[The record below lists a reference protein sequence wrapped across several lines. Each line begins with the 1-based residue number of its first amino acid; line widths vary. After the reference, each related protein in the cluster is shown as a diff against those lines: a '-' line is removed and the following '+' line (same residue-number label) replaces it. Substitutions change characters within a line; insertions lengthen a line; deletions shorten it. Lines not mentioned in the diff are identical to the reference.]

1 MRVCR
6 WALRNDHCNRSQEQ
20 PQPFSAQERLCLHAP
35 RRNNR
40 QLSRRN
46 STGSNRSPAEY
57 WIPERKVLLQRLPH
71 GRYGRLPWPNHCRT
85 HPLKIL
91 NRIGLPA
98 RHDGAYGHGSGCRD
112 HSIWHPRPSKRR
124 NDMGLAWLQRQPR
137 QVKRARYR
145 LILVRGSDLAWLN
158 RDRLQEVKAGLA
170 AEHKWIP
177 VQNLPFPEVV
187 LYAYA
192 ADRTPFPT
200 YVCLPSGLYKAR
212 TGQIVAQTG
221 PEQEILPLS
230 GMYFFDGWRVHPTL
244 PIPAT
249 YHAPKKRQSG
259 ISLLLHPQLVRN
271 RPARQKKKRET
282 SLRQPPRIM
291 RKMGQIQGGQRSAH
305 VST

>member
-1 MRVCR
+1 MGF
-6 WALRNDHCNRSQEQ
+6 LSPCNRKPIHDEQ
-20 PQPFSAQERLCLHAP
+20 T
-35 RRNNR
+35 N
-40 QLSRRN
+40 
-46 STGSNRSPAEY
+46 
-57 WIPERKVLLQRLPH
+57 
-71 GRYGRLPWPNHCRT
+71 
-85 HPLKIL
+85 
-91 NRIGLPA
+91 
-98 RHDGAYGHGSGCRD
+98 
-112 HSIWHPRPSKRR
+112 
-124 NDMGLAWLQRQPR
+124 

-158 RDRLQEVKAGLA
+158 KDRLQEVKAGLA

-221 PEQEILPLS
+221 SKQESYLCQVCTSL
-230 GMYFFDGWRVHPTL
+230 MDGGYIQRYQS
-244 PIPAT
+244 PAT

-271 RPARQKKKRET
+271 QPARQKKKRET
-282 SLRQPPRIM
+282 SLRQPPRIR
-291 RKMGQIQGGQRSAH
+291 RKMDQIQGGQRSAH